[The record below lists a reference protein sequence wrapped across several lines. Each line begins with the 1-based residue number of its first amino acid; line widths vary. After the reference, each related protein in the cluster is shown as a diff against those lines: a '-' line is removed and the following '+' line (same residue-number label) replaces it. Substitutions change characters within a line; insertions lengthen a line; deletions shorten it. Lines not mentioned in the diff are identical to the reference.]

1 MSSASFSPGQSTKVR
16 FAPSPTGRL
25 HVGNT
30 RTVLINWLFARNR
43 SGEFLLRMD
52 DTDTER
58 STREYE
64 DGIIEDLQWLGLTW
78 DEFARQTA
86 RMDRYEMAMDRLKAD
101 GRLYPCYET
110 QEELELK
117 RKIQLGQGK
126 PPVYDRSALALS
138 GEELAALEQQGRKPH
153 WRFKLL
159 DEAVEWDD
167 LGRGPVHFEPGHLS
181 DPVLVRE
188 DGRPLYT
195 LSSVV
200 DDGELFITHVIRGE
214 DHVANTAVQVQLFE
228 ALGYDV
234 PAFAHMP
241 LMMGAD
247 GKSLSKRVGSLSLAD
262 LREQGVEP
270 LALVAYLSRL
280 GTSIAADGSESMADL
295 IAKYDIADYG
305 RASPRYEPEE
315 LDVLNAK
322 VIHHTSFADVK
333 ERLSGMGLAN
343 ADETFWNAIRGNIG
357 RVADAAYWG
366 DVCFGS
372 VGPDIA
378 EEDAEFIATA
388 ATLLPEEPW
397 DEDTWGAWINAV
409 KEATGRKGKG
419 LFMPLRKALTG
430 KPHGPELKD
439 LLPLIGRE
447 RVLQRMSK

>member
-1 MSSASFSPGQSTKVR
+1 MTSVSSAQGLSTKVR

-30 RTVLINWLFARNR
+30 RTVLINWLFARSR

-58 STREYE
+58 SKKEYE
-64 DGIIEDLQWLGLTW
+64 NGIIEDLQWLGLDW
-78 DEFARQTA
+78 DEFARQAA
-86 RMDRYEMAMDRLKAD
+86 RMDRYDLAMDRLKAE

-110 QEELELK
+110 QEELELR

-126 PPVYDRSALALS
+126 PPVYDRAAIDLTN
-138 GEELAALEQQGRKPH
+138 EERVALEQQGRKPH
-153 WRFKLL
+153 WRFRLL
-159 DEAVEWDD
+159 DEPVEWDD
-167 LGRGPVHFEPGHLS
+167 LGRGTVRFEPGHLS

-200 DDGELFITHVIRGE
+200 DDGELLITHVIRGE
-214 DHVANTAVQVQLFE
+214 DHVANTAVQVQLFQ
-228 ALGYDV
+228 ALGYEV
-234 PAFAHMP
+234 PEFAHMP

-280 GTSIAADGSESMADL
+280 GTSIAADGSEKMADL
-295 IAKYDIADYG
+295 ISMFNIADYG

-315 LDVLNAK
+315 LDMLNAK
-322 VIHHTSFADVK
+322 VIHHTDFLDVE
-333 ERLSGMGLAN
+333 ERLKAMGLDGAN
-343 ADETFWNAIRGNIG
+343 EAFWNAIRGNIG
-357 RVADAAYWG
+357 KIADAEYWG
-366 DVCFGS
+366 QVCSGS
-372 VGPDIA
+372 IEPDI
-378 EEDAEFIATA
+378 DAEDEDFIKSA
-388 ATLLPEEPW
+388 ADLLPAEPW
-397 DEDTWGAWINAV
+397 DETTWNTWINAT
-409 KEATGRKGKG
+409 KETTGRKGKG

-430 KPHGPELKD
+430 RPHGPELKD

-447 RVLQRMSK
+447 RVESRLAG

>member
-1 MSSASFSPGQSTKVR
+1 MSSVSSPGQTTKVR

-52 DTDTER
+52 DTDTDR
-58 STREYE
+58 STKEYE
-64 DGIIEDLQWLGLTW
+64 EGIIEDLKWLGLNW
-78 DEFARQTA
+78 DDFARQSA
-86 RMDRYEMAMDRLKAD
+86 RMDRYDLAMDRLKTD
-101 GRLYPCYET
+101 GRLYPCYES

-138 GEELAALEQQGRKPH
+138 DEEQAALGQQGRAPH

-159 DEAVEWDD
+159 DEPVAWDD
-167 LGRGPVHFEPGHLS
+167 LGRGPVRFEPGHLS

-200 DDGELFITHVIRGE
+200 DDGEMSMTHVIRGE
-214 DHVANTAVQVQLFE
+214 DHVANTAVQVQLFQ

-234 PAFAHMP
+234 PGFAHMP

-280 GTSIAADGSESMADL
+280 GTSIAAEGSEKLADL
-295 IAKYDIADYG
+295 IAKFDIADYG

-315 LDVLNAK
+315 LDMLNAK
-322 VIHHTSFADVK
+322 VIHHTDFADV
-333 ERLSGMGLAN
+333 EARLEAMGL
-343 ADETFWNAIRGNIG
+343 DSVTEPFWNAIRGNIG
-357 RVADAAYWG
+357 KLADVAHWG
-366 DVCFGS
+366 NVCFGS
-372 VGPDIA
+372 IDPEIDS
-378 EEDAEFIATA
+378 EDADFIKA
-388 ATLLPEEPW
+388 AAGFLPADPW
-397 DEDTWGAWINAV
+397 DETTWNTWIGAV

-439 LLPLIGRE
+439 LLPLIGRM
-447 RVLQRMSK
+447 RVLSRLET

>member
-1 MSSASFSPGQSTKVR
+1 MSPVSSSGQSTKVR

-52 DTDTER
+52 DTDTDR
-58 STREYE
+58 STKEYE
-64 DGIIEDLQWLGLTW
+64 DGIIEDLKWLGLNW
-78 DEFARQTA
+78 DDFARQSA
-86 RMDRYEMAMDRLKAD
+86 RMDRYELAMERLKAD
-101 GRLYPCYET
+101 QRLYPCYET

-138 GEELAALEQQGRKPH
+138 GEEQAALVQQGRAPH

-159 DEAVEWDD
+159 DEPVTWDD
-167 LGRGPVHFEPGHLS
+167 LGRGPVRFEPGHLS

-200 DDGELFITHVIRGE
+200 DDGEMLMTHVIRGE
-214 DHVANTAVQVQLFE
+214 DHVANTAVQVQLFQ

-234 PAFAHMP
+234 PEFAHMP

-280 GTSIAADGSESMADL
+280 GTSIAADGSEKMTDL
-295 IAKYDIADYG
+295 IAKFDIADYG

-315 LDVLNAK
+315 LDMLNAK
-322 VIHHTSFADVK
+322 VIHHTSFADV
-333 ERLSGMGLAN
+333 EGRLAAMGL
-343 ADETFWNAIRGNIG
+343 DRVSEPFWNAIHGNIG
-357 RVADAAYWG
+357 KLSDVGHWG
-366 DVCFGS
+366 NVCFGS
-372 VGPDIA
+372 IDPDIDV
-378 EEDAEFIATA
+378 EDADFIKDA
-388 ATLLPEEPW
+388 AGLLPADPW
-397 DEDTWGAWINAV
+397 DETTWDAWIGAV

-439 LLPLIGRE
+439 LLPLIGRT
-447 RVLQRMSK
+447 RVLSRLGS